1 MKAGIV
7 AALLLPACLGIAQ
20 TAQAPAA
27 AAKVYTNPELHLT
40 FTYPAE
46 LQPINPRAVN
56 GESENSRFGT
66 DPGGQQE
73 SVQSAACQKVL
84 LSLGRV
90 HDGAQGK
97 LWATLT
103 MVDVGPA
110 CIPAKTMKNRKAMD
124 NLLMSLVTSGT
135 QILGMMSLG
144 PATAYMVQGHR
155 MHFAGSQGQ
164 PVAKTDLQPSDVSQT
179 IANFAV
185 QVNDHIV
192 SWRIEAN
199 DVNLLNRIL
208 ASQVDFGA
216 GPPQLLFPGQL
227 QNDMQF

>member
-1 MKAGIV
+1 MRGTW
-7 AALLLPACLGIAQ
+7 AALALSAI
-20 TAQAPAA
+20 AA
-27 AAKVYTNPELHLT
+27 AAQTPAAKVPATQTFTDAELHLT
-40 FTYPAE
+40 FTYPAA
-46 LQPINPRAVN
+46 LQPMDPRTVT

-66 DPGGQQE
+66 QPDADSEG
-73 SVQSAACQKVL
+73 VQSATCRKVL

-90 HDGAQGK
+90 NEGAQGR

-110 CIPAKTMKNRKAMD
+110 CIPPKALKNHRAMD
-124 NLLMSLVTSGT
+124 AILTPLVSSGT

-144 PATAYMVQGHR
+144 PESLYMIQGHR
-155 MHFAGSQGQ
+155 MHFAGSQGL

-199 DVNLLNRIL
+199 DTVLLNRIL

-216 GPPQLLFPGQL
+216 GPPAPLFPGQL
-227 QNDMQF
+227 QSDSHF